1 MKKLISFF
9 LPVLLFLCLG
19 MAGFGEETSS
29 GFITS
34 INPDYADV
42 FTEKDLFDSNGGLS
56 LYSSGLPE
64 TQSLSI
70 VPTFSST
77 QFQQC

>member
-42 FTEKDLFDSNGGLS
+42 LTEKDLFDSNGGLS
-56 LYSSGLPE
+56 LYSSGLPLQK
-64 TQSLSI
+64 TI
-70 VPTFSST
+70 FVRKW
-77 QFQQC
+77 